1 MKPWQDMPI
10 NPNTGQPYTPR
21 RWQAESLPIIG
32 GALAKGESPLVV
44 AGTGS
49 GKAFQ
54 ISELCRLSLHKAKV
68 GECIVVTCPSQA
80 LVKQLSKTIADRVGA
95 DKVGVYYG
103 KKKQPMR
110 RVIVT
115 CLPSLP
121 GLTLALAQR
130 DRRVRLLICD
140 EAHKTETEAIIEAV
154 QALDARW
161 RCGFTATPFRS
172 ADNEAL
178 SLWSCV
184 PYRYTIGDAM
194 RDGVLVPMRVHP
206 WDGEGDGLTSTD
218 DACISMIQRFTTGPG
233 IVSATSIADA
243 EAYADTLT
251 DAGIPARAVHSQMK
265 SADIASARDA
275 LEAGDLRCIVH
286 VSLLVEGVDWPFLL
300 WGCLR
305 RPLRASV
312 AFVQQIGRFLRTHPG
327 KTHAVILDPHD
338 LMASK
343 IGVAVDTGGDF
354 AAKLGA
360 WEQELADEELKRAER
375 DPDAPPVVKE
385 LPPPKAVETSTDW
398 ARKTLIALMAAGV
411 LPPGS
416 IGPGEWRTR
425 MASGPQQQT
434 LQRMAKAFA
443 RFTPEPIHEAL
454 RILARPH
461 ASGRMQ
467 QGAVSDLITILRW
480 VADQAPSGG
489 WEARKEWTGP
499 KWPDTLELPRL
510 EAGALRAMRRDPE
523 TGRLTRA

>member
-1 MKPWQDMPI
+1 MPI
-10 NPNTGQPYTPR
+10 NPHTGQPYTPR
-21 RWQAESLPIIG
+21 KWQAEALPIIG
-32 GALAKGESPLVV
+32 AALAKGDSPLTI
-44 AGTGS
+44 AGTGA
-49 GKAFQ
+49 GKSVLQ
-54 ISELCRLSLHKAKV
+54 SELCRLTEYRAQP

-80 LVKQLSKTIADRVGA
+80 LVKQLSSTIADRVGA

-103 KKKQPMR
+103 RKKQPMR

-130 DRRVRLLICD
+130 DRRVRLLVCD

-184 PYRYTIGDAM
+184 PYRYTLGDAM
-194 RDGVLVPMRVHP
+194 RDGVLVPMRVYP
-206 WDGEGDGLTSTD
+206 WDGDGDGTTSTD
-218 DACISMIQRFTTGPG
+218 EACISMIQRFTEGPG

-243 EAYADTLT
+243 EAYAETLSE
-251 DAGIPARAVHSQMK
+251 AGIPAQAVHSKMK
-265 SADIASARDA
+265 AADVEAARDA

-327 KTHAVILDPHD
+327 KTKATILDPHD
-338 LMASK
+338 LMATD
-343 IGVAVDTGGDF
+343 IGKAVTLGGDF
-354 AAKLGA
+354 AAQIGA
-360 WEQELADEELKRAER
+360 WEQQIADAEAER
-375 DPDAPPVVKE
+375 EQRILDGPPEIKE
-385 LPPPKAVETSTDW
+385 LPPPKAVEESTDW
-398 ARKTLIALMAAGV
+398 ARDTLIALVVSGV
-411 LPPGS
+411 IPASS

-434 LQRMAKAFA
+434 LQRMAKSFA

-480 VADQAPSGG
+480 VADQAPPGG
-489 WEARKEWTGP
+489 WEARKDWPGP